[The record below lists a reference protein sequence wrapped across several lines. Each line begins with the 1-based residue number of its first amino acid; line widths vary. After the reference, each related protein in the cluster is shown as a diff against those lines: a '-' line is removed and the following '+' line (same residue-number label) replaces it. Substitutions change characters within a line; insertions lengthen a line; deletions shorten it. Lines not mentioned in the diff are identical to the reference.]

1 MGNKKKSIQ
10 GDFPFETKLSFSNI
24 IGFWELRA
32 QEKGAMSDPVAKE
45 VVAKINAAP
54 ELRLPIEDKEV
65 IVKYADTIQW
75 LMSAVLPPA
84 LIHDQL
90 VAVVPPFKMEFVYAT
105 KSFDNLMEE
114 IGGVENMMASANIDE
129 MSRKKT
135 MGAYYTIMEQY
146 YGITVPIAKELVF
159 PVKQQLTG
167 LMRYYKVNITT
178 RFCEIT
184 LNGDL
189 PELGEKDIQF
199 LLNNP
204 NNPEL
209 WAKYLPADRFVFLG
223 FALYSMIDITHEQV
237 TSLLKESLLKK
248 DSLLDKGNLDN
259 VEGFVKSLLEL
270 SDVNV
275 GLASFEKN
283 RDRFIDLATHTS
295 YQFDMT
301 DTSDNCPFKE
311 VYEFFS
317 QRKET
322 LILEDLENNKFFGGF
337 EEMLIKEGY
346 KSLIMTPLFYGD
358 KFLGLLKLGS
368 PKAGD
373 LNSFA
378 YNKLSEVLP
387 LFSLALKQHADEN
400 ENKVQTLIR
409 ESYTSI
415 HPTVEWKF
423 LKAANNML
431 VQMETEDMVE
441 PEPIVFKDVLPLYG
455 ASDIR
460 GSSTE
465 RNRSIQADLTEQLD
479 LAIDVLDKASE
490 FKPMHALDE
499 LTFRLEKYR
508 NRLKTGLSSGDEV
521 EVLDFIHSSIEP
533 LLKNVAGNYPEFA
546 KISSTY
552 WKALDSELG
561 VVYKSRRAF
570 EQSLTMI
577 NEKLSSFIE
586 NEQIKAQEIYPHY
599 FEKYVTDGV
608 EYNIYIGDSLTEE
621 SKYDPIFLNNL
632 RLWQII
638 TMVEVAR
645 KAERL
650 KPNLPIEL
658 DTTHL
663 ILVHNAPLSIRFR
676 LEEKKF
682 DVDGAYNIRYEIIKK
697 RIDKALIKNTD
708 ERLTQPGKIAI
719 VYSNDRDADEYMRYI
734 EFLQAKKYLAKE
746 VEKVVLED
754 LQGVSGLKAL
764 RVTVRDDKAV
774 DRKTLEGISLEA
786 LN

>member
-1 MGNKKKSIQ
+1 MRNKKRGIQ
-10 GDFPFETKLSFSNI
+10 DDFPFETKFSLSNI

-32 QEKGAMSDPVAKE
+32 QEKGALSDPIAKDIL
-45 VVAKINAAP
+45 AKVNAIP
-54 ELRLPIEDKEV
+54 ELREPIEDRKIIEKN
-65 IVKYADTIQW
+65 INTIQW
-75 LMSAVLPPA
+75 LMSAVLPSA
-84 LIHDQL
+84 MIHDQL
-90 VAVVPPFKMEFVYAT
+90 VAVVPPFKMDFVYTT
-105 KSFDNLMEE
+105 KSFDNLMLE
-114 IGGVENMMASANIDE
+114 IGGIENMLAAVGKEE
-129 MSRKKT
+129 MSHKKT
-135 MGAYYTIMEQY
+135 MAAYHSIMEQY
-146 YGITVPIAKELVF
+146 YGVTVPIGTTLIF
-159 PVKQQLTG
+159 PVRNQQTG
-167 LMRYYKVNITT
+167 LMRYFKVTITT
-178 RFCEIT
+178 RFCQVSLKGE
-184 LNGDL
+184 LPDL
-189 PELGEKDIQF
+189 SEKDIRF
-199 LLNNP
+199 LLSNSNNV
-204 NNPEL
+204 EL
-209 WAKYLPADRFVFLG
+209 WAKYLPADRFLFLG
-223 FALYSMIDITHEQV
+223 FALYSMIDITQEQV

-248 DSLLDKGNLDN
+248 DSLIDKDNLN
-259 VEGFVKSLLEL
+259 HVEDHVKSLVGL

-295 YQFDMT
+295 YQLDVN
-301 DTSDNCPFKE
+301 DSSENCPFKE

-322 LILEDLENNKFFGGF
+322 LILEDLEKNKFFGGF
-337 EEMLIKEGY
+337 EDMLIKEGY
-346 KSLIMTPLFYGD
+346 RSLLMAPLFYGNR
-358 KFLGLLKLGS
+358 FLGLLKLSS

-373 LNSFA
+373 LNSFT
-378 YNKLSEVLP
+378 YNKLSEILP
-387 LFSLALKQHADEN
+387 LFSLALKQNADEV
-400 ENKVQTLIR
+400 ENKVQALIK

-465 RNRSIQADLTEQLD
+465 RNKSIQADLTEQLD
-479 LAIDVLDKASE
+479 LSIHVLGKASE

-508 NRLKTGLSSGDEV
+508 KRLKSGLSSGDEV
-521 EVLDFIHSSIEP
+521 EVLEFLHTFIEP
-533 LLKNVAGNYPEFA
+533 LIKNIASSCPEFA
-546 KISSTY
+546 KIASGY
-552 WKALDSELG
+552 WKALDPDLG
-561 VVYKSRRAF
+561 VVYKRRRQF
-570 EQSLTMI
+570 EESLTMI
-577 NEKLSSFIE
+577 NDKLSAFIE
-586 NEQIKAQEIYPHY
+586 NEQIKAQKIYPHY

-608 EYNIYIGDSLTEE
+608 EYNIYMGDSLTEG
-621 SKYDPIFLNNL
+621 SNYDPIFLNNM

-663 ILVHNAPLSIRFR
+663 ILVHNTPLSIRFR

-734 EFLQAKKYLAKE
+734 EYLQAKKFLTKE
-746 VEKVVLED
+746 VEKVMLED

-764 RVTVRDDKAV
+764 RITVRDDKAV
-774 DRKTLEGISLEA
+774 DPKALENISIEA